1 MIEDCLVGQQ
11 FPSSVRGDQCQID
24 SPSSCGV
31 FEYSQ
36 TDACPETQSSSSV
49 TVNPTE
55 NLRLTKEVGIQCELL
70 VCENQVAMTSV
81 AIQTADVCPPSVD
94 VSDIATP
101 GTPIAVV
108 DCLKPNSDISFID
121 TQPST
126 STFPGNTLVSE
137 KLSPQKSI
145 CSELTCTGSD
155 TDSDDIYMPGSSA
168 ESQDDVDSESDDETK
183 RSPAE
188 QKKFIVFE
196 ENLDKLFVTCSTC
209 FKPNAEV
216 SKTLVGSMVEIHTLC
231 VDGHKNKWQSQ
242 PKIDANIAGNVLL
255 AGSILFSG
263 NSFQNINSFAH
274 RLNLAFIGKS
284 FFYDIQKEFL
294 FPVVN
299 KAWKDHQENLFEEVK
314 KSKKLDICGD
324 GRCDSPGH
332 SAKYG
337 TYSVMAESTVV
348 IEFGN

>member
-1 MIEDCLVGQQ
+1 M
-11 FPSSVRGDQCQID
+11 
-24 SPSSCGV
+24 
-31 FEYSQ
+31 
-36 TDACPETQSSSSV
+36 
-49 TVNPTE
+49 
-55 NLRLTKEVGIQCELL
+55 RLTKEVGIQCELL

-94 VSDIATP
+94 VSDIATQ

-108 DCLKPNSDISFID
+108 DCLKPNTDISFID

-126 STFPGNTLVSE
+126 STFPGNTLVS
-137 KLSPQKSI
+137 PQKSI

-155 TDSDDIYMPGSSA
+155 TDSDDVYMPGSSA
-168 ESQDDVDSESDDETK
+168 ESQDDIDSESDDETK

-216 SKTLVGSMVEIHTLC
+216 SKTLVGSMMEIHTLC

-274 RLNLAFIGKS
+274 RLNLTFIGKS

-299 KAWKDHQENLFEEVK
+299 KA
-314 KSKKLDICGD
+314 
-324 GRCDSPGH
+324 
-332 SAKYG
+332 
-337 TYSVMAESTVV
+337 
-348 IEFGN
+348 

>member
-1 MIEDCLVGQQ
+1 M
-11 FPSSVRGDQCQID
+11 
-24 SPSSCGV
+24 
-31 FEYSQ
+31 
-36 TDACPETQSSSSV
+36 A
-49 TVNPTE
+49 
-55 NLRLTKEVGIQCELL
+55 
-70 VCENQVAMTSV
+70 SV
-81 AIQTADVCPPSVD
+81 AIQTADVCPLSVD

-108 DCLKPNSDISFID
+108 DCLKPDSDISFID

-137 KLSPQKSI
+137 KLFPQKSI

-168 ESQDDVDSESDDETK
+168 ESQDDIDSESDDETK

-188 QKKFIVFE
+188 QKKLIVFE
-196 ENLDKLFVTCSTC
+196 ENLDKLFFTCSTC
-209 FKPNAEV
+209 FRRSTHYVWMDTMAITTK
-216 SKTLVGSMVEIHTLC
+216 
-231 VDGHKNKWQSQ
+231 KN
-242 PKIDANIAGNVLL
+242 ANIAGNALL

-263 NSFQNINSFAH
+263 NSFQNTNSFAH

-294 FPVVN
+294 FSVVN
-299 KAWKDHQENLFEEVK
+299 KAWKDHQENLFKEVK
-314 KSKKLDICGD
+314 KLKKLDICGD

-337 TYSVMAESTVV
+337 TYTVMAESTNKLLDFSVV
-348 IEFGN
+348 QVTKLLSSNAMEAEACRRVLAGTAAHVALEGVVFNKKLLKDLKLVTEFHHTGILEVYHSRMLKYCSEKQRFSHEGMVACQNTT

>member
-1 MIEDCLVGQQ
+1 MVYLNILIQMLQV
-11 FPSSVRGDQCQID
+11 
-24 SPSSCGV
+24 
-31 FEYSQ
+31 
-36 TDACPETQSSSSV
+36 SSS
-49 TVNPTE
+49 TVNSTE

-70 VCENQVAMTSV
+70 VWENQVAMKSA
-81 AIQTADVCPPSVD
+81 AIQTADVCPPRVD

-137 KLSPQKSI
+137 KLSSQKSI

-155 TDSDDIYMPGSSA
+155 TDSDDIYMPESSA
-168 ESQDDVDSESDDETK
+168 ESQDDIDSESDDETK

-196 ENLDKLFVTCSTC
+196 ENLDKLFVTCFTC

-216 SKTLVGSMVEIHTLC
+216 SKTLVGSMVEIRTLC
-231 VDGHKNKWQSQ
+231 VDGHKRKLQSQ

-255 AGSILFSG
+255 AGSILFCG
-263 NSFQNINSFAH
+263 NSIQNINSFA

-284 FFYDIQKEFL
+284 FFYDIHKEFL
-294 FPVVN
+294 FPLVN
-299 KAWKDHQENLFEEVK
+299 KAWKDHQKTTNLFQEVK
-314 KSKKLDICGD
+314 K
-324 GRCDSPGH
+324 
-332 SAKYG
+332 
-337 TYSVMAESTVV
+337 
-348 IEFGN
+348 